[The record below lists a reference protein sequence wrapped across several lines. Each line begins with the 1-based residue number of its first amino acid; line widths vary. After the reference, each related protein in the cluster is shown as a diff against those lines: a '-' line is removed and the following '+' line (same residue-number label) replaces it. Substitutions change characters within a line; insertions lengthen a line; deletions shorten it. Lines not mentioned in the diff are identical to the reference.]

1 MQTINREVQDLS
13 EPELKRMREAASHFG
28 YGGTNQGEQ
37 IRIGMAT
44 EGFR

>member
-1 MQTINREVQDLS
+1 MS

-28 YGGTNQGEQ
+28 YGSNNPGEQ
-37 IRIGMAT
+37 LRVGVAT